1 MPARSAGGWRRNG
14 SCSCLARGKKLPREA
29 AMRGYVMRLF
39 DLVVFGSFA
48 VFLASLA
55 WSIPADARLR
65 LLYKAVE
72 LVRNSGGF

>member
-1 MPARSAGGWRRNG
+1 
-14 SCSCLARGKKLPREA
+14 
-29 AMRGYVMRLF
+29 MRGYVMRLF